1 MKRTRR
7 AFCELLGASLLVQN
21 AAGCAPAPAARPA
34 APALG
39 TVTWQ
44 IGWLK
49 NVEYAGTYIAE
60 SRGYYRAQGIEV
72 EILPGGPNV
81 AVEPL
86 LVAGKALVGQSTVGM
101 MAEARAA
108 GAPLKIIAAWPKNPE
123 VFISLATKPIRTPRE
138 LVGKRLGVPSD
149 DLVDAKGFLKS
160 NGIALDEVQFVPVQY
175 DPAPLV
181 AGECDAYVG
190 FSTNEAVMLAVRG
203 VPTELLHVEDY
214 GYSGILM
221 VYAAHEASLADPFR
235 RAQLKAFL
243 RGERLGWRDAVRD
256 PDLGVRLTL
265 HTYGSNLGLNPR
277 QQALQSR
284 ATNAL
289 LATPETRAH
298 GYFWMSPESIER
310 AVAELRLEGIPAR
323 ATDLFDTT
331 LLAEIDA

>member
-1 MKRTRR
+1 MRTRR
-7 AFCELLGASLLVQN
+7 AFCELLGASLLLQS
-21 AAGCAPAPAARPA
+21 AAGCASAPPATPAT
-34 APALG
+34 PALG

-49 NVEYAGTYIAE
+49 NVEYAGSYIAE

-72 EILPGGPNV
+72 DILPGGPNI

-86 LVAGKALVGQSTVGM
+86 LVAGKALVGQSTIGM

-108 GAPLKIIAAWPKNPE
+108 GAPLKIIAAWPNNPE

-149 DLVDAKGFLKS
+149 DLVDAKGFLTS
-160 NGIALDEVQFVPVQY
+160 NGIPLGEVQFVPVQY

-203 VPTELLHVEDY
+203 VPTELLHFEDF

-221 VYAAHEASLADPFR
+221 VYAAHEASLADPHR
-235 RAQLKAFL
+235 RAQLKAFF
-243 RGERLGWRDAVRD
+243 RGERLGWRDALRD

-265 HTYGSNLGLNPR
+265 HTYGANLGLNPK

-289 LATPETRAH
+289 LARTDTRAH
-298 GYFWMSPESIER
+298 GFFWMSPASIER
-310 AVAELRLEGIPAR
+310 AVAELRLEGIHAH
-323 ATDLFDTT
+323 AADLFDTT
-331 LLAEIDA
+331 LLAEIDSR